1 MASLVERST
10 AALQAVSGL
19 NPDYTAID
27 AIADEAARMRPATPA
42 EALLQASV
50 LAGDISLMLDR
61 VDDDALLRMEKL
73 AEGLVDYIERTAGI
87 DRRDFGLEYF
97 CLPPVAA

>member
-1 MASLVERST
+1 MDSLVERT
-10 AALQAVSGL
+10 RVAVQAVSGL

-61 VDDDALLRMEKL
+61 VDDAALPRMEKM
-73 AEGLVDYIERTAGI
+73 AESLVAYIERTAGL
-87 DRRDFGLEYF
+87 DRRDFGLEFY
-97 CLPPVAA
+97 CLPPQAA